1 MKKTRDKAGGRSL
14 KWDFLTDTHP
24 QIPLVFLALGIFLI
38 LIYLYK
44 SHRTDWLTQK
54 TVTDFPRYVWISK
67 SPKTDKSLY
76 LFKAGDIKGYTPTA
90 SVTAIQYDSTGQ
102 IDPIPLPAK
111 VANLFFMPITIN
123 SADKELLCTLP
134 GIGPTLADRILA
146 RRKTTGGF
154 KNPGEL
160 LQIDG
165 IGPKKLAR
173 IRQHILIN

>member
-14 KWDFLTDTHP
+14 KWEFLTDTHP
-24 QIPLVFLALGIFLI
+24 QIPLVFFALGIFLI
-38 LIYLYK
+38 LTYLYK
-44 SHRTDWLTQK
+44 SHHTDWLPQK
-54 TVTDFPRYVWISK
+54 TVADIPRYVWISK
-67 SPKTDKSLY
+67 SPKTDESLY
-76 LFKAGDIKGYTPTA
+76 LLKEGDIKGYTPTA

-111 VANLFFMPITIN
+111 VANIFFMPITIN

-134 GIGPTLADRILA
+134 GIGPVLEERILA

-154 KNPGEL
+154 KTTGEL

-165 IGPKKLAR
+165 IGPRKLAR